1 MPFSLKHKLVIGVAS
16 SALFDLTE
24 SHSVYLA
31 RGVADYRKFQREHEN
46 DILARGVAF
55 GLIQRLLSLNGDS
68 EQDRVVEVIL
78 LSRNDPDTGLRVL
91 NSMKPNGLDITRAV
105 FVSGGNP
112 CIFLKAFDASLFLS
126 ANEDDVKSAINQN
139 LPAGRVFPTEF
150 IDDGEPELRV
160 AFDFDGV
167 ITDDSAELVFQFGG
181 GLKAFQQM
189 EIDNATVVHPLGP
202 LFPFFAKL
210 AELHERETVLKEKD
224 PKYKRKLR
232 IAIVTSRNAP
242 AHERVVRS
250 LRAWGINVDDA
261 FFLGGIEKARVLEV
275 YRPHIFF
282 DDQVGHIEGAAR
294 VAPCAHVPFGVLNDA
309 AKKLQEF
316 GELISSSPVVGELN
330 VQGEA
335 EKNKK

>member
-1 MPFSLKHKLVIGVAS
+1 MPFSLQHKLVIAVAS

-24 SHSVYLA
+24 SHAVYVTK
-31 RGVADYRKFQREHEN
+31 GVTDYRKFQRDHET
-46 DILARGVAF
+46 DVLARGVAF

-68 EQDRVVEVIL
+68 EKDRVVEVIL

-112 CIFLKAFDASLFLS
+112 CIYLKAFDASLFLS
-126 ANEDDVKSAINQN
+126 ANEDDVKSAIKQN
-139 LPAGRVFPTEF
+139 APAGRVFPTEF
-150 IDDGEPELRV
+150 VDDNEPELRV

-167 ITDDSAELVFQFGG
+167 ITDDSAELIFQFGG

-189 EIDNATVVHPLGP
+189 EIENATIVHPLGP

-210 AELHERETVLKEKD
+210 AELHELESLRKQKD
-224 PKYKRKLR
+224 PEYKRKLR
-232 IAIVTSRNAP
+232 IAIVTARNAP

-294 VAPCAHVPFGVLNDA
+294 VAPCAHVPFGVMNDA
-309 AKKLQEF
+309 AKKLQAF
-316 GELISSSPVVGELN
+316 GEILTATPVGRGHSANKED
-330 VQGEA
+330 
-335 EKNKK
+335 EKNNE